1 MSSSKYCKLQQNRV
15 DLNNNEKCTTY
26 IIYNGIPLRK
36 KLLLDLAK
44 YHIIKIYHK
53 YHRNLIGIS

>member
-44 YHIIKIYHK
+44 YHKYIINI
-53 YHRNLIGIS
+53 IGT